1 MDMIMQLDTNRITLK
16 DALTKIEDAQRASFI
31 LRELTLQGKL
41 DKIGRGVKAV
51 YTKVG

>member
-1 MDMIMQLDTNRITLK
+1 MDMIMQLDKNSITLQ

-31 LRELTLQGKL
+31 LRELTITGKL
-41 DKIGRGVKAV
+41 DKTGRGVKAV